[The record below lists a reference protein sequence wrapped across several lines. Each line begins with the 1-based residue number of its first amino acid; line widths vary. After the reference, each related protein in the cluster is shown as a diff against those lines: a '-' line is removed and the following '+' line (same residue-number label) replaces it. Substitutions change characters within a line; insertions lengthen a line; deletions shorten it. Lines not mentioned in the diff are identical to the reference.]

1 MDFGAK
7 MQSPT
12 KQLFLISLSIKLS
25 FLCNQQ
31 LLLLLI
37 TATEERVQY
46 FPVLYRGSCQEM
58 EILKWY
64 NLLLSYFSLCFL
76 VNVAVL

>member
-1 MDFGAK
+1 

-58 EILKWY
+58 EIL

-76 VNVAVL
+76 VNAAVL